1 MDRAI
6 CVTAFACQSGK
17 ALLEQANHTTFL
29 ILLTRDVVY
38 CREQA
43 SGPMQEGD
51 QGQVEDDTKGK
62 PGERMS
68 NEMDVDKLAQGMSK
82 LSSCLSESSEVPS
95 VVGFGRRNR
104 RKAFSQS

>member
-1 MDRAI
+1 M
-6 CVTAFACQSGK
+6 
-17 ALLEQANHTTFL
+17 
-29 ILLTRDVVY
+29 Y

-51 QGQVEDDTKGK
+51 QGQLEETSKGR
-62 PGERMS
+62 RMC
-68 NEMDVDKLAQGMSK
+68 NEMDVDSLAQGMSK

-104 RKAFSQS
+104 RKAFS